1 MRRKYWLKRIKP
13 PSYLISDY
21 SKPGAMEERYIQEPR
36 IKFINPP
43 EEIFAPEPL
52 SQKSTATVKVDCVV
66 SVNGVACKASA
77 GEINIISRN
86 EPTEPLKNMKKA
98 LHPRFVPNAPVL
110 SHDPKYGG
118 WIDPYAFRIKPK
130 KKEEKKFE
138 YY

>member
-1 MRRKYWLKRIKP
+1 MRRKYWVRRIKP

-43 EEIFAPEPL
+43 MEIFTPEPL

-86 EPTEPLKNMKKA
+86 EPTEPLKNMNTTIHA
-98 LHPRFVPNAPVL
+98 RFVPSAPIL
-110 SHDPKYGG
+110 YHDPKYGG
-118 WIDPYAFRIKPK
+118 WDDPYKFRVKLQ
-130 KKEEKKFE
+130 KKEKKYE